1 MKPER
6 RNALSEAEGKLGYK
20 FKNLSLLDAA
30 LTHSSY
36 ANEHKSHSSY
46 ERLEFLGD
54 SVLGMIVSTELID
67 KFPDKDEGFLTKFK
81 SGVVSG
87 ATLKEAVERIGII
100 GYVLHGNGKA
110 SGEVV
115 ASDNVKEDVFE
126 ACVGAI
132 MLDGGID
139 EARRFVLRELHS
151 ALNGKG
157 VPFGNDFKSEFY
169 EYAAKRALHAEII
182 SKEADGGALLNGFV
196 AHAYI
201 DGELVGSGA
210 GKSKKIAERGAASA
224 ALGKLSRDDNSVSI
238 K

>member
-1 MKPER
+1 MTVER
-6 RNALSEAEGKLGYK
+6 RNALYEAEGKLGYK
-20 FKNLSLLDAA
+20 FKDLSLLDAA

-36 ANEHKSHSSY
+36 ANEHKAHSSY

-54 SVLGMIVSTELID
+54 SVLGMIVSAELMS

-81 SGVVSG
+81 AGVVSG
-87 ATLKEAVERIGII
+87 ATLKEAVERMGII

-132 MLDGGID
+132 MSDGGID
-139 EARRFVLRELHS
+139 EARRFVLRELDS

-157 VPFGNDFKSEFY
+157 IPFGNDCKSEFY
-169 EYAAKRALHAEII
+169 EYAAKRALHAEIV
-182 SKEADGGALLNGFV
+182 SEEAEGGALKNGFV
-196 AHAYI
+196 ARAYI
-201 DGELVGSGA
+201 DGELCGSGV
-210 GKSKKIAERGAASA
+210 GKSKKIAERGAACE
-224 ALGKLSRDDNSVSI
+224 ALRKLSEGDKSVSI

>member
-157 VPFGNDFKSEFY
+157 VPFGNDCKSEFY
-169 EYAAKRALHAEII
+169 EYAAKRALRAEII
-182 SKEADGGALLNGFV
+182 SEEAEGGALRNGFV
-196 AHAYI
+196 ARAYI
-201 DGELVGSGA
+201 DGELYGSGA
-210 GKSKKIAERGAASA
+210 GKSKKIAERVAACK
-224 ALGKLSRDDNSVSI
+224 ALGKLSEGDNSVSI